1 MAFTQAN
8 LEAVESA
15 LAAGELS
22 ISLGD
27 MRITYRT
34 TNELLAQ
41 RDLIRAELQASGVLA
56 TPTRVS
62 YASRSRE

>member
-8 LEAVESA
+8 LDAVESA

-34 TNELLAQ
+34 THELLAQ
-41 RDLIRAELQASGVLA
+41 RDLIRAELEASGA
-56 TPTRVS
+56 IPTRSRVS